1 MEHSGLHRGQWSSG
15 GLCLLVS
22 HLFLIAAVLHL
33 LSITAAGLMNT
44 MYIKDGHNHN
54 NMLIQLLSFATV
66 CSITGVWVH
75 APAPMFFFN
84 KQIQFVHPIIPCEL

>member
-1 MEHSGLHRGQWSSG
+1 
-15 GLCLLVS
+15 
-22 HLFLIAAVLHL
+22 
-33 LSITAAGLMNT
+33 MNM

-54 NMLIQLLSFATV
+54 NMLKQLLSFATV

-84 KQIQFVHPIIPCEL
+84 KQI